1 MDNKIDHMIAEY
13 LGTRE
18 PLVEGKG
25 EVGNIS
31 RVGES
36 AFLQKIIKISISK
49 YMGVIVVNG
58 RIKGIRIDDKPYDEE
73 EKTNDTMG

>member
-1 MDNKIDHMIAEY
+1 
-13 LGTRE
+13 
-18 PLVEGKG
+18 LVEGKG

-36 AFLQKIIKISISK
+36 GFLQKIIKISISK
-49 YMGVIVVNG
+49 YMGVIIVNG
-58 RIKGIRIDDKPYDEE
+58 RIEGIRVDDKPYDEE

>member
-1 MDNKIDHMIAEY
+1 M
-13 LGTRE
+13 
-18 PLVEGKG
+18 VEGKG

-36 AFLQKIIKISISK
+36 GFLQKIIKISISK
-49 YMGVIVVNG
+49 YMGVIIVNG
-58 RIKGIRIDDKPYDEE
+58 RIEGIRVDDKPYDEE

>member
-25 EVGNIS
+25 EVGDIAG
-31 RVGES
+31 VGES
-36 AFLQKIIKISISK
+36 GFLKKIIKISISK
-49 YMGVIVVNG
+49 YMVVIVVNG
-58 RIKGIRIDDKPYDEE
+58 RIKGIRIDDKSYDEE